1 MLLGHAE
8 LRFIITHRMKQPTFV
23 ILHLLSFSFHVPP
36 LLGRVATSF
45 SMTLCLGSKR
55 SLPRADAFS
64 FGDAHCPIVA
74 PLSRQYVCQLII
86 LFPANTQRWLRFT
99 GQRAVLINKLK
110 SGELSFVLT
119 GVEWVKMV
127 CDEAGGRGRALASS
141 AASRRCSLVALPAFL
156 LSSDLISLMWRL
168 CLFSNWPLHRKRK

>member
-1 MLLGHAE
+1 MRKVHTSYEVLHFPNSSIDIVLLGHAE

-64 FGDAHCPIVA
+64 NFGQWVGFVWRR
-74 PLSRQYVCQLII
+74 PLSHSSPIKSPICLSVDNSLPGQY
-86 LFPANTQRWLRFT
+86 T
-99 GQRAVLINKLK
+99 AV
-110 SGELSFVLT
+110 T
-119 GVEWVKMV
+119 
-127 CDEAGGRGRALASS
+127 
-141 AASRRCSLVALPAFL
+141 
-156 LSSDLISLMWRL
+156 
-168 CLFSNWPLHRKRK
+168 PLHWPESCSNKQVKIRGTEFCFDWS